1 MNEAKRDVGI
11 CIGATIAIIASV
23 AILARVFHVDV
34 EYGLGFVG
42 FWFLVGLP
50 TYILYRKRKSEERN
64 ATGHERHR
72 RLLRCLEV
80 LEEIEE
86 LLDASITGFKEFG
99 WHIKDLEKTDEKA
112 YYADVALL
120 REAGTDTGGL
130 SAEYGKDVSYLINIQ
145 RMLGNVTCDLEQL
158 NPYRIAP

>member
-1 MNEAKRDVGI
+1 MMTDTKV
-11 CIGATIAIIASV
+11 CIGATIAIVAALLIA
-23 AILARVFHVDV
+23 AIVFHINIR
-34 EYGLGFVG
+34 YGLAGVGFV
-42 FWFLVGLP
+42 FLIGLP